1 MGLQA
6 ELVECCLGFLS
17 ELRSVGV
24 RCDVLTVGGP
34 LDFLRVKPKRM
45 ATGNVSRGTSS
56 GIE

>member
-17 ELRSVGV
+17 ECV

-34 LDFLRVKPKRM
+34 LDFLGVKPKRM